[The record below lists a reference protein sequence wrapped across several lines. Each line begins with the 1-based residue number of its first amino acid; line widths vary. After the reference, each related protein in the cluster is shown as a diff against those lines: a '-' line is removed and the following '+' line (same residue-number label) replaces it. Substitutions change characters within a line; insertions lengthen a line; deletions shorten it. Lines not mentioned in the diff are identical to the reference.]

1 MKNLRLLILVVA
13 TSLFASCATTPS
25 SSSAN
30 ALKYGTKMSA
40 IEKKW
45 GQPDE
50 TMAYQDYRAKGYS
63 SFGAVGGS
71 WTPQGGSVSGFEHG
85 ETYTPTTIV
94 WIYKNKGQALFF
106 EKRGLFFDERRT
118 LIMVWRLVGWQKLET
133 KPNDSSAK

>member
-1 MKNLRLLILVVA
+1 MN
-13 TSLFASCATTPS
+13 
-25 SSSAN
+25 
-30 ALKYGTKMSA
+30 A

-63 SFGAVGGS
+63 SFATVGGS
-71 WTPQGGSVSGFEHG
+71 WSPQGGSVSGFASG

-94 WIYKNKGQALFF
+94 WIYKDKGQALFF

-118 LIMVWRLVGWQKLET
+118 LIMVWRLVGWQKLEV
-133 KPNDSSAK
+133 KPNN